1 MSTSRKLEMA
11 KSFAG
16 SKGMILQFNNSQIA
30 FTNFTSY
37 GCSAFDCSFISKCPQ
52 ESEMLFMGGQYYIQ
66 LQTVIM
72 LKNDQN
78 FVEFIYALYYL
89 DRILTANLKYLP
101 DRLKIS
107 KNDISVIKNLFSNIL
122 NKKTTMT
129 FDQYIYDIFAAFIE
143 RKKQIVLDLN

>member
-16 SKGMILQFNNSQIA
+16 FKGMVLQFNNR
-30 FTNFTSY
+30 TWY
-37 GCSAFDCSFISKCPQ
+37 GCASVSGFDCSFISKCPQ
-52 ESEMLFMGGQYYIQ
+52 ESEMIFMGGQYYIQ

-72 LKNDQN
+72 MQNDHN
-78 FVEFIYALYYL
+78 FVEFIYGLYYL
-89 DRILTANLKYLP
+89 DTMLTASSQ
-101 DRLKIS
+101 DSFKIS